1 MPEYFSFE
9 KVLKELQLGE
19 EELKRMVSEGQIRA
33 FRDEDKMKFR
43 KDDID
48 AMRKGRQTDPT
59 IILPGSGVEP
69 AEKEEIALVED
80 DTSET
85 LLDLDEISA
94 EEDKPEPAPVA
105 AKTPSGRGA
114 AAKTA
119 SGKSRAP
126 VESAADTL
134 DQELVLDE
142 EPELKLEDEEDKVG
156 TQPIEA
162 AAQETFV
169 DEEEVGMSTEPL
181 EIVEEAPSE
190 DAGEDKPKTVVAS
203 KRETQRAPARSGRVS
218 QRPSEIGYVGYT
230 VTTVA
235 ATFILFLAVFVT
247 VDLLKHAG
255 GAGGVS
261 GALAKV
267 FGKLVGESEWEAEK
281 IGTAA
286 PKPKADEGEAPAGDA
301 GEGG

>member
-59 IILPGSGVEP
+59 IILPGTGVES
-69 AEKEEIALVED
+69 AEREEIALVED

-94 EEDKPEPAPVA
+94 EEDKPAP
-105 AKTPSGRGA
+105 AKTPSGKAPAA
-114 AAKTA
+114 AAKTP

-126 VESAADTL
+126 VESPADTL

-181 EIVEEAPSE
+181 EIVEEAPPE
-190 DAGEDKPKTVVAS
+190 EADEEKPKTVVAS

-218 QRPSEIGYVGYT
+218 QRPAEIGYVGYT

-267 FGKLVGESEWEAEK
+267 FGKLVGESEWEADK
-281 IGTAA
+281 APATRAA
-286 PKPKADEGEAPAGDA
+286 PKAEGEGDAAAGDA